1 MRDVRRQN
9 RGNRVGKAKRN
20 PNLADYWSGIHNA
33 LDGRLSS
40 VKEYLRHPSSGF
52 TAENYFRDLLTEYLP
67 KRYSVESGFVVNV
80 AGERSDFLDV
90 LIVDALNIPP
100 LSTESHFKVFPA
112 EAVVG
117 AIEITSSPKS
127 RVERS
132 GIKGTISKIQDDI
145 LKLAK
150 LRRIAKDREYLMP
163 VHVRNG
169 NRIELRSVPFP
180 YALSPRC
187 FLITCGDEW
196 VNAATYE
203 RNLVEAMTTAKSR
216 HPDVW
221 LNAVFSMRHGM
232 WHFKPFTDFE
242 RKRITVNAL
251 LEFVL
256 FINTVVAEFHTSQ
269 IDIRRYRPTIP
280 KEGS

>member
-1 MRDVRRQN
+1 MP
-9 RGNRVGKAKRN
+9 KAKKK
-20 PNLADYWSGIHNA
+20 PDLADYWSGIHNA
-33 LDGRLSS
+33 LDGRLTS

-52 TAENYFRDLLTEYLP
+52 TAENYFRDLLSEYLP

-90 LIVDALNIPP
+90 LIVDAMNIPP
-100 LSTESHFKVFPA
+100 LSAESHFKVFPA

-117 AIEITSSPKS
+117 AIEITSAPKS
-127 RVERS
+127 RVKRS
-132 GIKGTISKIQDDI
+132 GIEGTISKIEDDI

-150 LRRIAKDREYLMP
+150 LRGIAKDRQYLVP
-163 VHVRNG
+163 VHLPKGDRV
-169 NRIELRSVPFP
+169 ELRMATFP

-196 VNAATYE
+196 VKADTYE
-203 RNLVEAMTTAKSR
+203 RNLVQAMTTAKSR

-221 LNAVFSMRHGM
+221 LNSVFSMRHGM

-256 FINTVVAEFHTSQ
+256 FINTVVAEFRTSQ

-280 KEGS
+280 EDGS